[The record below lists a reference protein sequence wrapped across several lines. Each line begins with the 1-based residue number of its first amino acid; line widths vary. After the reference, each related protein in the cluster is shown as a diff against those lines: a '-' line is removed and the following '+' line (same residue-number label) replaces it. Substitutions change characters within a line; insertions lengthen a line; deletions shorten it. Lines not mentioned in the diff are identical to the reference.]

1 MKIFELLIDEEDE
14 LSGVQF
20 LSIVKSPAN
29 QFEWE
34 VFNDEEPHDCSRHID
49 FTDEAL
55 EVFDEVGE
63 ELNIDALLEAEQRE
77 IELTEEGFA
86 APSITAN
93 PNAVDTGWDNPET
106 SVGVSRYIYVVD
118 TGLGAPLIKTS
129 RTMCRKLILA
139 QKVFRRTDI
148 NDLSQKLQSLG
159 EESFKYVFRK
169 KGLGVDIWNYKMGKN
184 DRHRWRELVFYK
196 KPDETFE
203 ELLKRIPKNAVAGTR
218 KANAIVD
225 GATRPFVAEAK
236 LPNPTGQLELFSRQE
251 RLKPLGFHLGLFI
264 YQDKFSCLVNE
275 PEARYMSKIKLGNV
289 EGWVGANVMD
299 SYLEGTGVV
308 IDKFKVKEN
317 FVKVPEYI
325 REVAQRAVD
334 YAEEN
339 GWGSCGTAVG
349 KKRANDLSKADY
361 DASLDVLSRM
371 YSYGSRH
378 KKDWESSDGFED
390 GCGDLMMAAWG
401 LSRSNYDEAM
411 KWLERQLNN
420 ATEMSV
426 KFSADE
432 YRGDITAVVF
442 EPDTYIYRYD
452 PATQSPYYVFMSK
465 ETIEKL
471 LKKFSRLKESGKIKN
486 IVNYEHS
493 DKVFNADDVYS
504 YENWLVGDN
513 PKEDKSYQIFGREM
527 KPGTWITTLH
537 FKNKELF
544 ESFVLSNKT
553 AGISLEGMFQE
564 VPHNFNDVSR
574 ETFVKPSAGETEDDF
589 ISRCMGDSQMNAEF
603 PDQEQRA
610 AVCYSYWREGFGE
623 ENFDFPPDTCWE
635 GYEPIGTK
643 IVDGREVPNCVPVKL
658 GKEYMAMLGIYG
670 GAPAYS
676 TEGEADEMAKRLG
689 CSGTHYEE
697 GVGYMPCK
705 THSEA
710 ADLYDSSLLLFE
722 LQELLGGYFEDED
735 KQ

>member
-1 MKIFELLIDEEDE
+1 MKVYELLIDEEDE
-14 LSGVQF
+14 LSGIQF

-34 VFNDEEPHDCSRHID
+34 VFSDEEPHDCSKHFD
-49 FTDEAL
+49 FSDKAL
-55 EVFDEVGE
+55 EQFDDLGE
-63 ELNIDALLEAEQRE
+63 EVELNSLIDAEQME
-77 IELTEEGFA
+77 VELTEEGFA
-86 APSITAN
+86 APSIKAS
-93 PNAVDTGWDNPET
+93 PNSEDVGWDNPQT

-139 QKVFRRTDI
+139 QKVFRRQDI
-148 NDLSQKLQSLG
+148 NELSNRLEGLG

-169 KGLGVDIWNYKMGKN
+169 KGLGVDVWNYKMGKN
-184 DRHRWRELVFYK
+184 DRHAWRELVFYK

-203 ELLKRIPKNAVAGTR
+203 ELLRRIPRSAVSGTR
-218 KANAIVD
+218 SADAVVQ
-225 GATRPFVAEAK
+225 GSSRPFIAEAYAQNSGGA
-236 LPNPTGQLELFSRQE
+236 PIMFSSE
-251 RLKPLGFHLGLFI
+251 DRLKPMGFHMGLFL

-275 PEARYMSKIKLGNV
+275 PQARYMSKIKLGKY
-289 EGWVGANVMD
+289 EAWVGANVMD
-299 SYLEGTGVV
+299 SYLEGTGNV
-308 IDKFKVKEN
+308 IDKFKVKEK

-325 REVAQRAVD
+325 REVAERAVKH
-334 YAEEN
+334 AEEN

-349 KKRANDLSKADY
+349 KRRASDLAKSDY
-361 DASLDVLSRM
+361 EPSLDILARM

-378 KKDWESSDGFED
+378 KKDWESSKDFED

-411 KWLERQLNN
+411 AWLERQLND

-432 YRGDITAVVF
+432 YKGNITAVVF

-452 PATQSPYYVFMSK
+452 PETNSPYYVFMSR
-465 ETIEKL
+465 ETIEKM
-471 LKKFSRLKESGKIKN
+471 LKKFSRMKESGKVKN
-486 IVNYEHS
+486 IINYEHS
-493 DKVFNADDVYS
+493 DKIFKADDVYS
-504 YENWLVGDN
+504 YENWLVGEN

-537 FKNKELF
+537 FKNKEVF
-544 ESFVLSNKT
+544 DSFVLSQKT

-564 VPHNFNDVSR
+564 VPHNFTKVV
-574 ETFVKPSAGETEDDF
+574 EEEFVKPRAGESEDDF

-603 PDQEQRA
+603 PDEKQRA
-610 AVCYSYWREGFGE
+610 AVCYSYYREK
-623 ENFDFPPDTCWE
+623 FDFPADTCWE

-643 IVDGREVPNCVPVKL
+643 IKDGKEVPNCVPTSM
-658 GKEYMAMLGIYG
+658 GKEYMSMIGVYE
-670 GAPAYS
+670 GAPVYT
-676 TEGEADEMAKRLG
+676 TESEADEMAKRLG
-689 CSGTHYEE
+689 CKGTHQHET
-697 GVGYMPCK
+697 GYMPCA

-710 ADLYDSSLLLFE
+710 ADLYDNSLLLFE
-722 LQELLGGYFEDED
+722 LQTLLTDYFEED
-735 KQ
+735 KNNKLN

>member
-1 MKIFELLIDEEDE
+1 MTKIFELLIDEEDD

-20 LSIVKSPAN
+20 LSLVKKPAN
-29 QFEWE
+29 EYNWE
-34 VFNDEEPHDCSRHID
+34 IFNEDEEPHDCSRHID

-63 ELNIDALLEAEQRE
+63 ELNMDALLEAEQRE

-86 APSITAN
+86 APSITAS
-93 PNAVDTGWDNPET
+93 PNSLDTGWDNPET
-106 SVGVSRYIYVVD
+106 SFGVSRYIYVVD
-118 TGLGAPLIKTS
+118 TGLGAPLISTS

-148 NDLSQKLQSLG
+148 NELSKKLEALG

-169 KGLGVDIWNYKMGKN
+169 RGLGVDLFNFKLGKN
-184 DRHRWRELVFYK
+184 DRHCWKELVFYK

-203 ELLKRIPKNAVAGTR
+203 ELLARIPKNAVAGTR
-218 KANAIVD
+218 KANAVND
-225 GATRPFVAEAK
+225 GATRPFIAEAK
-236 LPNPTGQLELFSRQE
+236 LGNSSGQLELFSRQDT
-251 RLKPLGFHLGLFI
+251 LKPLGFHMGLFI
-264 YQDKFSCLVNE
+264 YQDKFSCLVGE
-275 PEARYMSKIKLGNV
+275 PEAVYMSKIKVGNT

-299 SYLEGTGVV
+299 SYLEGTGKV
-308 IDKFKVKEN
+308 IDKFKVKET
-317 FVKVPEYI
+317 FAKVPEYI
-325 REVAQRAVD
+325 REVAKRAVD
-334 YAEEN
+334 WAEEN

-349 KKRANDLSKADY
+349 KRRASDLASADY
-361 DASLDVLSRM
+361 EPSRDILARM

-378 KKDWESSDGFED
+378 KVDWESSSGFDD

-411 KWLERQLNN
+411 AWLERQLND

-432 YRGDITAVVF
+432 YKGDITAVVF
-442 EPDTYIYRYD
+442 EPETKIYRFDEY
-452 PATQSPYYVFMSK
+452 TQKPYYVFMSR

-486 IVNYEHS
+486 IINYEHS
-493 DKVFNADDVYS
+493 DKIFSADDVFS

-513 PKEDKSYQIFGREM
+513 PKEDKSYKIFGREM

-544 ESFVLSNKT
+544 QSFVLSQRT

-564 VPHNFNDVSR
+564 VPFNFADIKEEDFVEPR
-574 ETFVKPSAGETEDDF
+574 ATETRDEF
-589 ISRCMGDSQMNAEF
+589 ISRCMGDSKMNAEF
-603 PDQEQRA
+603 PEQEQRA
-610 AVCYSYWREGFGE
+610 AVCYSYWRESF
-623 ENFDFPPDTCWE
+623 NFPDGTCWD
-635 GYEPIGTK
+635 GYEPYGTK
-643 IVDGREVPNCVPVKL
+643 IVDGKEVPNCVPVDMEKT
-658 GKEYMAMLGIYG
+658 EMAMLGIYG
-670 GAPAYS
+670 GAPAFS
-676 TEGEADEMAKRLG
+676 TESEADEYATKLG
-689 CSGTHYEE
+689 CKGTHYEE

-710 ADLYDSSLLLFE
+710 ADLYDSAKLLFD
-722 LQELLGGYFEDED
+722 LQTLLGEYFNDNENN
-735 KQ
+735 KL

>member
-20 LSIVKSPAN
+20 LSLVKSPAT
-29 QFEWE
+29 QMSWE
-34 VFNDEEPHDCSRHID
+34 VFNQDEEPHDCSRHYD
-49 FTDEAL
+49 FTDKAL
-55 EVFDEVGE
+55 ELFDNYGE
-63 ELNIDALLEAEQRE
+63 QLSMDALLTAEHRE
-77 IELTEEGFA
+77 VELTEEGFA
-86 APSITAN
+86 APTIKAN
-93 PNAVDTGWDNPET
+93 PNQEDTGWDNPQT

-118 TGLGAPLIKTS
+118 TGMGAPLIQTS

-148 NDLSQKLQSLG
+148 NNLSNELQGLG

-169 KGLGVDIWNYKMGKN
+169 KGLGVDIWNFKMGKN
-184 DRHRWRELVFYK
+184 DRHCWRELVFYK
-196 KPDETFE
+196 QPDETFE
-203 ELLKRIPKNAVAGTR
+203 DLLKRIPKNAVAGAK
-218 KANAIVD
+218 KANAVVD
-225 GATRPFVAEAK
+225 GGTRPYIAEAK
-236 LPNPTGQLELFSRQE
+236 LPNATGQLELFSRQD
-251 RLKPLGFHLGLFI
+251 RLKPLGFHMGLFL

-275 PEARYMSKIKLGNV
+275 PEARYMSKIKLGNT

-308 IDKFKVKEN
+308 IDKFQVKEK

-325 REVAQRAVD
+325 REVAERAVKW
-334 YAEEN
+334 AEEN
-339 GWGSCGTAVG
+339 GWGSCGTPVG
-349 KKRANDLSKADY
+349 KKRANDLSKSDY

-378 KKDWESSDGFED
+378 KKDWESSKDFED

-401 LSRSNYDEAM
+401 LSQSNYDEAM
-411 KWLERQLNN
+411 AWLERQLND

-432 YRGDITAVVF
+432 YKGDITSVVF

-452 PATQSPYYVFMSK
+452 EQTQKPYYVFMSR
-465 ETIEKL
+465 ETIEKM
-471 LKKFSRLKESGKIKN
+471 LKKFSRLKEAGKIKN

-493 DKVFNADDVYS
+493 DKIFNADDVFS

-544 ESFVLSNKT
+544 QKFVLSNKT
-553 AGISLEGMFQE
+553 AGISLEGLFQE
-564 VPHNFNDVSR
+564 VPFNFEDVSR
-574 ETFVKPSAGETEDDF
+574 ETFVKPTGAETEDEF

-610 AVCYSYWREGFGE
+610 AVCYSYWREGFEKE
-623 ENFDFPPDTCWE
+623 E
-635 GYEPIGTK
+635 
-643 IVDGREVPNCVPVKL
+643 
-658 GKEYMAMLGIYG
+658 MAMLGIYG
-670 GAPAYS
+670 GAPAFS
-676 TEGEADEMAKRLG
+676 TESEADEYATRLG
-689 CSGTHYEE
+689 CKGTHYEE
-697 GVGYMPCK
+697 GVGYMPCE
-705 THSEA
+705 THDEA
-710 ADLYDSSLLLFE
+710 ADLYDSSKLLFE
-722 LQELLGGYFEDED
+722 LQSLLGEYFNGDLHN
-735 KQ
+735 KL